1 MILGSFLLARDQFTI
16 TIEQS
21 LLGSIIA
28 VVTLFLGI
36 FLQNVYTMMF
46 AIGLLSISIGII
58 NPKVEVLIMKTMPEN
73 QLATITSGISTF
85 CTFSMV
91 ISKALVSALVL
102 FLSAKM
108 LGLLFLLLSLILL
121 GYTIKKYYF

>member
-36 FLQNVYTMMF
+36 FLQNVYTMIF
-46 AIGLLSISIGII
+46 AIGLLSISIGIT

-73 QLATITSGISTF
+73 QLATISSGNFTF
-85 CTFSMV
+85 GTFSMV
-91 ISKALVSALVL
+91 ISKALVSALI
-102 FLSAKM
+102 
-108 LGLLFLLLSLILL
+108 LFLLATMRTQWNSLPKKKKILK
-121 GYTIKKYYF
+121 TILKS